1 MKLNTLSVQISGV
14 NVLIHLRESLRS
26 KRLSLKL
33 HQKENVFYLT
43 TPPRAKQHDIMAF
56 IQNVKPWMEK
66 MLVHHQTENI
76 PLTPGNT
83 ISVLGRPIEILYSY
97 ADKPSVTLESHFLH
111 VKGFDAII
119 VPGLTKDWLR
129 SHIFRYLSEKSQ
141 EFAKQ
146 IERDIASIN
155 IKETLSRWGSCS
167 STGTLSYSW
176 RLVFAPEAVAEYIC
190 AHEVAHLIEMNH
202 SAAFWSIV
210 AKLCPFYRVHRE
222 WLKSNGKDLFRYG

>member
-83 ISVLGRPIEILYSY
+83 ISVL
-97 ADKPSVTLESHFLH
+97 
-111 VKGFDAII
+111 
-119 VPGLTKDWLR
+119 
-129 SHIFRYLSEKSQ
+129 
-141 EFAKQ
+141 
-146 IERDIASIN
+146 
-155 IKETLSRWGSCS
+155 
-167 STGTLSYSW
+167 
-176 RLVFAPEAVAEYIC
+176 
-190 AHEVAHLIEMNH
+190 
-202 SAAFWSIV
+202 
-210 AKLCPFYRVHRE
+210 
-222 WLKSNGKDLFRYG
+222 